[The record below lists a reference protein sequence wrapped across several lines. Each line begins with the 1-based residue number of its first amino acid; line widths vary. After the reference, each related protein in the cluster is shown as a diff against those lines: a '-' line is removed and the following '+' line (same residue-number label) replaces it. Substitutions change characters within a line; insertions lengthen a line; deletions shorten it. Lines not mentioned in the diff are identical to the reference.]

1 MNKYFFYKIY
11 HYLFGEKF
19 YKKLIYNFDRK
30 INRTQIIQSTI
41 DRFGYKRYLEIGCD
55 KDQNFSKIRC
65 YSKIGVDPVSGG
77 NIRMTSDKFFD
88 QNNKY
93 FDCIFIDGLHIYD
106 QVKKDI
112 LNSLNVLNNS
122 GVIFVHDCM
131 PSSFMQQA
139 VPRARSLWTGDV
151 WKAIVDLRSYEEID
165 ICVCN
170 VDMGLGVIK
179 KRQNQNK
186 LKLNTNP
193 KNLKFKDYFYNY
205 KKMLNLI
212 DLEKL
217 DFFLKNK

>member
-19 YKKLIYNFDRK
+19 YKKLIYNFDSK

-41 DRFGYKRYLEIGCD
+41 GKFGYKDYLEIGCD

-65 YSKIGVDPVSGG
+65 DSKIGVDPVSGG
-77 NIRMTSDKFFD
+77 NMRMTSDKFFG
-88 QNNKY
+88 QNTKC
-93 FDCIFIDGLHIYD
+93 FDCIFIDGLHTYD

-112 LNSLNVLNNS
+112 LNSLDVLS
-122 GVIFVHDCM
+122 DLGVIFVHDCM

-151 WKAIVDLRSYEEID
+151 WKAIVDLRSFDNID

-170 VDMGLGVIK
+170 VDMGLGIIK
-179 KRQNQNK
+179 KRKNQNK
-186 LKLNTNP
+186 LELTIDP
-193 KNLKFKDYFYNY
+193 KKLKFKDYFYNY

-212 DLEKL
+212 DYEKL
-217 DFFLKNK
+217 HLFLKN